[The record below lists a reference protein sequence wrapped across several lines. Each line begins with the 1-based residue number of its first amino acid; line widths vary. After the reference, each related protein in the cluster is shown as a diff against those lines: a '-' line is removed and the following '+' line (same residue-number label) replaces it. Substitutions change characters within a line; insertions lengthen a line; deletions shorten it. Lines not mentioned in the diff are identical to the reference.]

1 MDATAVVGCF
11 RDRTILVTGSTGFL
25 GKLLVE
31 KILRVQ
37 PNVKKLYLVVRASDA
52 ASAEQRIL
60 SQVLGKDLFN
70 TMREKHGLAGFEE
83 LIQEKIVPLAGDIGI
98 QNFGLDR
105 STVDDLCEEIDVIIH
120 GAATTSF
127 YERYDVALAS
137 NALGA
142 KYICEFA
149 KKCSNMK
156 LLLHLST
163 AFVAGTR
170 EGLLLE
176 EALQMG
182 ETLRPGYCLD
192 IKAELRLVEK
202 IKTELRVAN
211 SGGPDQS
218 LEKTAMKELGLK
230 RACHFGWPN
239 VYTFTKAMGEM
250 LLAQERGD
258 LPLIIMRPAMV
269 TSTFQDPFP
278 GWIEGA
284 RTIDALIV
292 AYTEQAFPCFVGDR
306 KNIMDA
312 VPADM
317 VVNATLVAMAVH
329 WNEKGYVIY
338 HVCSALQN
346 PLSGYVLEDACWDYF
361 SKHPRI
367 REDGKPL
374 KNKRPYVFKR
384 FTLFRAYLIMVYKL
398 PLEILHAV
406 SLLFCGLFS
415 QSYNKYNRRYNFLI
429 LLVKLYAP
437 YAFFKGCFDD
447 TNITRLLTEVKMDCN
462 GGSIFNFD
470 PRSMD
475 WHSYLLNVHVP
486 AVIKYGRKN

>member
-25 GKLLVE
+25 GKCMQIPHILVYIYPYTFYNYNIYIYTVLVE

-170 EGLLLE
+170 KGLLLE

-230 RACHFGWPN
+230 
-239 VYTFTKAMGEM
+239 
-250 LLAQERGD
+250 
-258 LPLIIMRPAMV
+258 
-269 TSTFQDPFP
+269 
-278 GWIEGA
+278 

-437 YAFFKGCFDD
+437 YAFFKG
-447 TNITRLLTEVKMDCN
+447 
-462 GGSIFNFD
+462 
-470 PRSMD
+470 
-475 WHSYLLNVHVP
+475 W
-486 AVIKYGRKN
+486 

>member
-1 MDATAVVGCF
+1 
-11 RDRTILVTGSTGFL
+11 
-25 GKLLVE
+25 
-31 KILRVQ
+31 
-37 PNVKKLYLVVRASDA
+37 
-52 ASAEQRIL
+52 
-60 SQVLGKDLFN
+60 
-70 TMREKHGLAGFEE
+70 FEE

-170 EGLLLE
+170 KGLLLE

-230 RACHFGWPN
+230 RSGHLN
-239 VYTFTKAMGEM
+239 VSF
-250 LLAQERGD
+250 
-258 LPLIIMRPAMV
+258 PL
-269 TSTFQDPFP
+269 F
-278 GWIEGA
+278 
-284 RTIDALIV
+284 
-292 AYTEQAFPCFVGDR
+292 Y
-306 KNIMDA
+306 K
-312 VPADM
+312 
-317 VVNATLVAMAVH
+317 
-329 WNEKGYVIY
+329 
-338 HVCSALQN
+338 
-346 PLSGYVLEDACWDYF
+346 
-361 SKHPRI
+361 
-367 REDGKPL
+367 
-374 KNKRPYVFKR
+374 
-384 FTLFRAYLIMVYKL
+384 YKL
-398 PLEILHAV
+398 
-406 SLLFCGLFS
+406 
-415 QSYNKYNRRYNFLI
+415 
-429 LLVKLYAP
+429 
-437 YAFFKGCFDD
+437 CF
-447 TNITRLLTEVKMDCN
+447 RHLLTN
-462 GGSIFNFD
+462 
-470 PRSMD
+470 
-475 WHSYLLNVHVP
+475 LQL
-486 AVIKYGRKN
+486 